1 MLGFAIVDRQPN
13 ANATA
18 VWLTSRV
25 EGSLLVNHTNAV
37 VILHDDERHDAK
49 VWALTADRAVV
60 LTQGTT
66 PPIPFMHAH
75 GIDALAGLIDE
86 TLAYQ
91 RQIADAVTAYAERTR
106 NRTLAV
112 PDFSQ
117 ERPELTI
124 DARDEP
130 QFRALSVANYAAKVW
145 RAWLTT
151 DEQRVRRTI
160 NPRTKKPPWIM
171 PEELGDPVLA
181 EFPPEFA
188 ELAKPEPMTR
198 CSTT

>member
-1 MLGFAIVDRQPN
+1 MLGFAIVDRQPK

-37 VILHDDERHDAK
+37 VVQHDDERHDDT

-66 PPIPFMHAH
+66 PPISFVHAL
-75 GIDALAGLIDE
+75 GIEAFDVLIDE
-86 TLAYQ
+86 TAA
-91 RQIADAVTAYAERTR
+91 RQQLIADAVTAYAQKTR
-106 NRTLAV
+106 NRNLV
-112 PDFSQ
+112 IPDFSKD
-117 ERPELTI
+117 RPKLTM
-124 DARDEP
+124 DVRNEP
-130 QFRALSVANYAAKVW
+130 EFRALSVANYVAQVW
-145 RAWLTT
+145 RTWIIT

-160 NPRTKKPPWIM
+160 NPKTKKPPWIM
-171 PEELGDPVLA
+171 PEELGDPVVA

-188 ELAKPEPMTR
+188 ELAKPEPTTR

>member
-1 MLGFAIVDRQPN
+1 MLGFAIVDRQ
-13 ANATA
+13 AKEGATA

-25 EGSLLVNHTNAV
+25 EGPLLVNHTNAV

-66 PPIPFMHAH
+66 PPISFVHAH
-75 GIDALAGLIDE
+75 GIDALNGLIDE

-91 RQIADAVTAYAERTR
+91 RRIVDAVTAYAERTR
-106 NRTLAV
+106 SRTLV
-112 PDFSQ
+112 IPDFSQ
-117 ERPELTI
+117 EPPRLTV
-124 DARDEP
+124 DERDEP
-130 QFRALSVANYAAKVW
+130 AYRALSAANYVAKLW

-151 DEQRVRRTI
+151 EEQRVRRTI

-171 PEELGDPVLA
+171 PEDLGDPVFA

-188 ELAKPEPMTR
+188 ELAKPEPTTR